1 MNAQQKTEHLKYIL
15 ERYDHYIESIQSKS
29 NLYIGLNTLIMGGII
44 TLLTNINSCKMN
56 FILSAIVMIIA
67 FMSIISILITL
78 FAIKPHLSSGS
89 SNNSIVFFNNVSKIS
104 YDKYLESIDN
114 VTDEIFKNDMVN
126 QVHCVATG
134 LTNKYRNLSKVSWLL
149 TIQFAALL
157 IWIILFTIKNH

>member
-1 MNAQQKTEHLKYIL
+1 MDIQQKTEHLKFIL
-15 ERYDHYIESIQSKS
+15 NRYDHYIESIQSKS
-29 NLYIGLNTLIMGGII
+29 NLYIGLNTLMLGGIV
-44 TLLTNINSCKMN
+44 TLLTNISLCKMN
-56 FILSAIVMIIA
+56 FVLCAIVLIIA
-67 FMSIISILITL
+67 FLSIISIIITL

-89 SNNSIVFFNNVSKIS
+89 SNNSIIFFNNVSKIS
-104 YDKYLESIDN
+104 HDKYLENIENS
-114 VTDEIFKNDMVN
+114 TDETLKNDIVN